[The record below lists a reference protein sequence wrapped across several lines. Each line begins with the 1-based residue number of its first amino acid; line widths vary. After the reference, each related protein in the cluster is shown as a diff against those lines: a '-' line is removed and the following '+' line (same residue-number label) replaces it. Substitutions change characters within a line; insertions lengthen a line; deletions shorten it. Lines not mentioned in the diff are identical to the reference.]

1 MKIHKF
7 AAMAAAALALCG
19 LCRSASAQSV
29 EEFYKGKT
37 VTIMIGYGPGGTDD
51 VWARLLAKYMPEHIP
66 GKPTVVASNVPGA
79 GSLLLT
85 NQIYNTQPKDGTVIG
100 LGSPTLALDE
110 KLGTSGVRFKTAELN
125 WVGRIG
131 PLVNIVFTSNKA
143 KAQTLVD
150 ARIHETTLS
159 GTGAGS
165 TAVIYPSVLN
175 KVLGTKFKL
184 VLGYKTS
191 SEGMLAVERGEVEGH
206 STAYG

>member
-7 AAMAAAALALCG
+7 AAMSAAALALCG

-100 LGSPTLALDE
+100 DYLADL
-110 KLGTSGVRFKTAELN
+110 
-125 WVGRIG
+125 
-131 PLVNIVFTSNKA
+131 
-143 KAQTLVD
+143 LVD
-150 ARIHETTLS
+150 GWLILELK
-159 GTGAGS
+159 
-165 TAVIYPSVLN
+165 AVKALAPEHVAQI
-175 KVLGTKFKL
+175 
-184 VLGYKTS
+184 LGYLKS
-191 SEGMLAVERGEVEGH
+191 SRLRHGLLINFGSYQFEINKYVL
-206 STAYG
+206 